1 MKQQRKVHELDAE
14 PAQINSTDS
23 VDPVYVETYSEPK
36 RDWFSGESLFGGFSQ
51 ILLITWA
58 ILVIFPFLW
67 MVMTSFKT
75 DPEIVFSPWDLPQS
89 LQWNN
94 FSRAWNEANIGAY
107 FKNTIIVISFSVFF
121 TLLIS
126 SMTAYVLARF
136 DFPGRQALFYLFM
149 AGLMFPVVLAL
160 VPLFF
165 VVKQPFYFLK
175 SIPGINENSSI
186 VSNLLDYSLLGTY
199 QGLIL
204 VYVAYSLPFSVFFLT
219 SFFKSLPGELA
230 EAAIVDGASHYRVFF
245 GIMLPLARPG
255 LLAIGIF
262 NVLGQWNQY
271 ILPLVL
277 NPYQDKYVLTQG
289 LAALAIQQGY
299 QNDYSALF
307 AALTI
312 TMVPILIVYV
322 VFQRKLEAGL
332 TVGAL
337 KG

>member
-1 MKQQRKVHELDAE
+1 MSAPPVFTPGPDA
-14 PAQINSTDS
+14 PTPGN
-23 VDPVYVETYSEPK
+23 PETFTEK
-36 RDWFSGESLFGGFSQ
+36 RRNLLSGESIFGGVSQ
-51 ILLITWA
+51 VV
-58 ILVIFPFLW
+58 LVIWALMVILPFAW

-75 DPEIVFSPWDLPQS
+75 DPEIIFSPWSFPDS

-94 FSRAWNEANIGAY
+94 FQRAWDEARIGTY
-107 FKNTIIVISFSVFF
+107 FKNTIIVVSFSVFF
-121 TLLIS
+121 TLLVS

-136 DFPGRQALFYLFM
+136 EFPGSRWLFYLFM
-149 AGLMFPVVLAL
+149 AGLMFPVFLAL

-165 VVKQPFYFLK
+165 VVKDL
-175 SIPGINENSSI
+175 GM
-186 VSNLLDYSLLGTY
+186 LGTY
-199 QGLIL
+199 RGLIL

-219 SFFKSLPGELA
+219 GFFKTLPSELA

-245 GIMLPLARPG
+245 GIMLPLAKPG

-262 NVLGQWNQY
+262 NVLGQWNQF

-277 NPYQDKYVLTQG
+277 NPDPNNYLLTQG
-289 LAALAIQQGY
+289 LAFLAIQQGY

-312 TMVPILIVYV
+312 TMIPILTVYII
-322 VFQRKLEAGL
+322 FQRRLEAGL
-332 TVGAL
+332 TAGAL

>member
-1 MKQQRKVHELDAE
+1 MSTQQTTGDV
-14 PAQINSTDS
+14 S
-23 VDPVYVETYSEPK
+23 VTASDTVATHKSK
-36 RDWFSGESLFGGFSQ
+36 RVTGEGVFGGFSQ
-51 ILLITWA
+51 VLLIIWA

-75 DPEIVFSPWDLPQS
+75 DPEIIFTPWELPAS

-94 FSRAWNEANIGAY
+94 YSRAWNEARIGTY
-107 FKNTIIVISFSVFF
+107 FKNTIIVVSGSVFL
-121 TLLIS
+121 TLLLS
-126 SMTAYVLARF
+126 SMAAYVLARF
-136 DFPGRQALFYLFM
+136 DFRGSRMIFYLFM
-149 AGLMFPVVLAL
+149 AGLMFPVFLAL

-165 VVKQPFYFLK
+165 VVNDLHML
-175 SIPGINENSSI
+175 S
-186 VSNLLDYSLLGTY
+186 TY
-199 QGLIL
+199 RGLIL
-204 VYVAYSLPFSVFFLT
+204 VYAAYSLPFSIFFMT
-219 SFFKSLPGELA
+219 SFFKTLPSELA
-230 EAAIVDGASHYRVFF
+230 EAAILDGASHYRVFF
-245 GIMLPLARPG
+245 GVMLPLAKPG

-277 NPYQDKYVLTQG
+277 NPDPNNYLITQG
-289 LAALAIQQGY
+289 LSFLAIQQGY

-322 VFQRKLEAGL
+322 LFQRRMEAGL
-332 TVGAL
+332 TSGAL

>member
-1 MKQQRKVHELDAE
+1 MSTQQTTSQVSVS
-14 PAQINSTDS
+14 PATETVATTHKSRFTSDS
-23 VDPVYVETYSEPK
+23 I
-36 RDWFSGESLFGGFSQ
+36 FGGFSQ
-51 ILLITWA
+51 VLLITWA

-75 DPEIVFSPWDLPQS
+75 DPEIIFSPWKLPAS

-94 FSRAWNEANIGAY
+94 FERAWTGARIGTY
-107 FKNTIIVISFSVFF
+107 FKNTIIVVTGSVFL
-121 TLLIS
+121 TLLLS

-136 DFPGRQALFYLFM
+136 DFRGNRLIFYLFM
-149 AGLMFPVVLAL
+149 AGLMFPVFLAL

-165 VVKQPFYFLK
+165 VVKDLHML
-175 SIPGINENSSI
+175 S
-186 VSNLLDYSLLGTY
+186 TY
-199 QGLIL
+199 RGLIL
-204 VYVAYSLPFSVFFLT
+204 VYVAYSLPFSIFFLT
-219 SFFKSLPGELA
+219 SFFKTLPSELA

-245 GIMLPLARPG
+245 GVMLPLAKPG

-262 NVLGQWNQY
+262 NVLGQWNQF

-277 NPYQDKYVLTQG
+277 NPDPNKYLITQG
-289 LAALAIQQGY
+289 LSFLAIQQGY

-322 VFQRKLEAGL
+322 LFQRRLEAGL
-332 TVGAL
+332 TAGAL